1 MKKWILAVTALSWS
15 LLTFAHGEEVLPG
28 DANRNIT
35 PYNSANDARNGVRKS
50 HWYTQ
55 AAWLGFIQKYPSW
68 GASMNNYTGMPHRA
82 VGSPIV
88 INGGGID
95 AAQKALYFLQT
106 ELAAWKI
113 PVAEMEMTRQY
124 NDGKFIHVDFKQ
136 VHQGMDVCWSRVAFR
151 FTQDLKLVM
160 FGLDAHANLPTVS
173 ASLTPTQ
180 AQQKAVQA
188 IVTPVTN
195 ARVESG
201 LKLFPLPEE
210 GRYSYR
216 PVYTVWVE
224 TQDDQVT
231 PGNYMT
237 LVDAQNGAVLYR
249 QNKVVHIGLQ
259 AKADVHATN
268 LFSPTTN
275 LPLRNLSFT
284 VNGTTYYTDTAG
296 NATVPGAGPIN
307 AVFSVGG
314 RFIRTVTGAN
324 GTATATFTANG
335 VNNND
340 VVNVPAVE
348 PNSSVRHLTAYYHGD
363 LVHGFMKS
371 KLPNFTTMDNPLLT
385 RIDRT
390 DGNCNAFYN
399 GTSINFYTTA
409 NGCNAL
415 SLVNTVVYHEYAHG
429 ITNQFWASQSASF
442 DNGAVGEGYSDIWS
456 ISITKDPVVGQGF
469 YVNQPSSFIRRY
481 DVNPKVYPQDL
492 VGQVHADGEIIAG
505 CWWDYAINLSA
516 SMPLT
521 TAVDT
526 MANLFSRSHYG
537 LANGPDGTEG
547 QVYFDIL
554 IDALQY
560 DDNNN
565 NINDG
570 TPHFTQ
576 IVQAFAKHG
585 IYLLSDAEIN
595 HTPPGVV
602 ASAATV
608 SMDAT
613 AIVGFPAFLG
623 DVKMFYRLRGATT
636 VDSLLMTKSG
646 TNFNASFPSSAPGTI
661 YEYYFVVYDNTN
673 FPSAISP
680 FDAKFNI
687 TLSQRN
693 IPHYLIVGYKSVK
706 LENFETITATT
717 PGWTVGNVAGDNAT
731 AGKWISA
738 IPLSSAITG
747 DTVQTGKDH
756 TGNPVPGKCAVTAN
770 GNLPTS
776 SATSADVDGGRTSLI
791 TEEYDLATYNQPII
805 SYWRWFT
812 NSQGTNPRKDWW
824 RAYCSYN
831 NGASWTLIER
841 TYAPDVSW
849 RRYVWVPNL
858 ANGTKVRMMFVATDS
873 AQGAA
878 TGSLVEAAIDDIE
891 ILELSGANSV
901 NDVQAFQSALYPN
914 PANNE
919 VSIISAFNGNMRY
932 IVRNA
937 MGQVLV
943 DNNQPSIAGQPI
955 RVSTR
960 SLAAGVYFVELQ
972 MDGLKATHK
981 LVVQHNN

>member
-1 MKKWILAVTALSWS
+1 MKKWILALSAISIS
-15 LLTFAHGEEVLPG
+15 LLTFAHGDHALPG
-28 DANRNIT
+28 DANPNIT
-35 PYNSANDARNGVRKS
+35 PYRSAVESRNGVSKAK
-50 HWYTQ
+50 WYQST
-55 AAWLGFIQKYPSW
+55 AWQSFVQKYPGW
-68 GASMNNYTGMPHRA
+68 GTQMNTYNGMPRRA
-82 VGSPIV
+82 VGNPID
-88 INGGGID
+88 INGGGND
-95 AAQKALYFLQT
+95 AVQKAMYFLQT
-106 ELAAWKI
+106 ELSAYKI
-113 PVAEMEMTRQY
+113 PANELQLTRQY

-136 VHQGMDVCWSRVAFR
+136 VHQNMDVCWSRIAFR

-160 FGLDAHANLPTVS
+160 FGLDAHADLPNVS
-173 ASLTPTQ
+173 ATLTP
-180 AQQKAVQA
+180 ALAEQKARQA
-188 IVTPVTN
+188 ITTSITGS
-195 ARVESG
+195 RVETA
-201 LKLFPLPEE
+201 LKIFPLPQD
-210 GRYSYR
+210 GRYVYR

-231 PGNYMT
+231 PGNYMS
-237 LVDAQNGAVLYR
+237 LVDAQTGVVLYR

-259 AKADVHATN
+259 AKANVHATN
-268 LFSPTTN
+268 LFTPTTN

-307 AVFSVGG
+307 AVFSLGG
-314 RFIRTVTGAN
+314 RYIRTVTGAN
-324 GTATATFTANG
+324 GTTTATQTTNG
-335 VNNND
+335 INNND
-340 VVNVPAVE
+340 VVNFTAVE
-348 PNSSVRHLTAYYHGD
+348 PNASVRHLTAYYHGD

-399 GTSINFYTTA
+399 GSSINFYTTA

-415 SLVNTVVYHEYAHG
+415 SVVNTVVYHEYAHG

-456 ISITKDPVVGQGF
+456 ISITKDPIVGQGF

-481 DVNPKVYPQDL
+481 DINPKVYPQDL

-516 SMPLT
+516 TMPLS

-560 DDNNN
+560 DDTDN
-565 NINDG
+565 NINNG
-570 TPHFTQ
+570 TPHFMA

-595 HTPPGVV
+595 HAPPGVV
-602 ASAATV
+602 ASGASV
-608 SMDAT
+608 NMDAT

-623 DVKMFYRLRGATT
+623 DVKIFYRVKGATL
-636 VDSLLMTKSG
+636 VDSILMAKSG
-646 TNFNASFPSSAPGTI
+646 TNFNATFPSSNPGTI

-673 FPSAISP
+673 FPSAVSP

-693 IPHYLIVGYKSVK
+693 IPHYLLVGYQSAK
-706 LENFETITATT
+706 LENFENITAST

-731 AGKWISA
+731 GGKWISA
-738 IPLSSAITG
+738 VPISSATQG

-770 GNLPTS
+770 GSLPTS
-776 SATSADVDGGRTSLI
+776 AIGSADVDGGRTSLI
-791 TEEYDLATYNQPII
+791 TEEYDLTPYNKPII

-824 RAYCSYN
+824 RVYCSYN
-831 NGASWTLIER
+831 NGGSWTLIER
-841 TYAPDVSW
+841 TFAPDVSW
-849 RRYVWVPNL
+849 RRYVWEPNL
-858 ANGTKVRMMFVATDS
+858 ANGNKVRLMFVATDS

-878 TGSLVEAAIDDIE
+878 TGSIVEAAVDDFE
-891 ILELSGANSV
+891 ILELAWASNV
-901 NDVQAFQSALYPN
+901 NDVNALPSYVYPN
-914 PANNE
+914 PANNSWAI
-919 VSIISAFNGNMRY
+919 VSAVSGELRY
-932 IVRNA
+932 TVRNTL
-937 MGQVLV
+937 GQIVL
-943 DNNQPSIAGQPI
+943 DEKQMAISGQPI
-955 RVSTR
+955 QVNAGHWANGLYYIE
-960 SLAAGVYFVELQ
+960 LASGDKKT
-972 MDGLKATHK
+972 MHK
-981 LVVQHNN
+981 LMIQH